1 MKYVIGAL
9 LLVVAMQAGTAFA
22 AKQKMVLMPISGT
35 LLTADEKQ
43 QVADKLAAALSK
55 KNEVV
60 RGGEVNAYV
69 EKVFREE
76 NRKKDCDAD
85 ECFRKISKQ
94 YGAPVIA
101 VFNIVKSGE
110 GEYQLFL
117 KYVNVAENSAVTSQ
131 KAVCKDCSTDKLAGM
146 AAGLVE

>member
-1 MKYVIGAL
+1 MKYVIAG
-9 LLVVAMQAGTAFA
+9 LVLVLGMHAETAFA

-43 QVADKLAAALSK
+43 QVAEKLAAALSK
-55 KNEVV
+55 KYEVV
-60 RGGEVNAYV
+60 QGGEVNAYV

-85 ECFRKISKQ
+85 ECYRKISKH
-94 YGAPVIA
+94 YSAPLIT

-117 KYVNVAENSAVTSQ
+117 KYVNVAENSAVTGP
-131 KAVCKDCSTDKLAGM
+131 KAVCKDCSSGKLAET